1 MTLPSRLKSPHFSS
15 LWCGFMTGLC
25 VYETDTKNTLC
36 VFLLPVRSKP
46 LCQFVKLFPAIFFF
60 LSRLPLEYFFKCIL
74 YVFIWF
80 LRYREFE
87 FQIQLTLEG
96 IKKKHGTQ
104 TQTKK
109 RQESINLADVS
120 RYLRPFALPWLPCSL
135 PPLSFDLFSPSI
147 YYPTISLQQNKKE
160 LKTTPTAPVSVWSN
174 HLATFFSPCF
184 NVLHIL
190 SWSLLFIH
198 RFIPLNP
205 PSPSVLLIFL
215 SPCLSHFI
223 RLLQHFPLPSII
235 MIPRLFRI
243 LISPSPICEIDISG
257 LVLFPHRRPRRGL
270 AVLTLKVFNWSS
282 LQHSFWLPHWSEAFF
297 H

>member
-1 MTLPSRLKSPHFSS
+1 MIFEIQRIWVSDSVNTRGDKKKTRDSNSDKKKAGKHQSGRCVQISETFCSS
-15 LWCGFMTGLC
+15 LAA
-25 VYETDTKNTLC
+25 
-36 VFLLPVRSKP
+36 
-46 LCQFVKLFPAIFFF
+46 LFPTSTIFW
-60 LSRLPLEYFFKCIL
+60 SIL
-74 YVFIWF
+74 
-80 LRYREFE
+80 
-87 FQIQLTLEG
+87 
-96 IKKKHGTQ
+96 
-104 TQTKK
+104 
-109 RQESINLADVS
+109 
-120 RYLRPFALPWLPCSL
+120 
-135 PPLSFDLFSPSI
+135 SPSI

-297 H
+297 HLKKKKNTF

>member
-1 MTLPSRLKSPHFSS
+1 MRPTQRIH
-15 LWCGFMTGLC
+15 C
-25 VYETDTKNTLC
+25 VYSY
-36 VFLLPVRSKP
+36 FVRSKP

-60 LSRLPLEYFFKCIL
+60 SIPASTRVFFLCIYMIFEIQRIWVSDSVKTRGDKKNPRDSNSDKKGRKASIWQMCPDIWDLLLFPGCPVPYLHYLLIYSLSIL
-74 YVFIWF
+74 Y
-80 LRYREFE
+80 
-87 FQIQLTLEG
+87 
-96 IKKKHGTQ
+96 
-104 TQTKK
+104 
-109 RQESINLADVS
+109 
-120 RYLRPFALPWLPCSL
+120 
-135 PPLSFDLFSPSI
+135 
-147 YYPTISLQQNKKE
+147 YPAISLQQNKKE

-215 SPCLSHFI
+215 SPRLSHFI
-223 RLLQHFPLPSII
+223 RLLLHFPLPSII
-235 MIPRLFRI
+235 MIPRLLRI

-282 LQHSFWLPHWSEAFF
+282 LQHSFWVPHWSEAFF